1 MEDAPRTASSSEQEV
16 HRDNLRLS
24 QLEYQLQHIRLWS
37 QPRCLGLVLGNAC
50 NLNCIHCYQAKNG
63 DNLLRPAGIGKELR
77 REFLGFYPY
86 LSTLRVQGGE
96 VFALAGF
103 GELLEDLEAT
113 VSRPILSVSTN
124 GTLIDEGWAERIV
137 RLPFSNLTVSIDG
150 ATPGTFARLRGG
162 GQLDVVLAN
171 LRRIQRWKEKL
182 GSALPYLD
190 SFFVVMRSNFREI
203 PRYLQLMREH
213 GIGDVSLQTLEIN
226 RENALRT
233 PDLERDEA
241 IAGPAE
247 AEELHRVLRE
257 ALPRER
263 PHFRMIRASGL
274 RSLFEQHGLDAACLR
289 EESASLYPDSDG
301 LAGGSTGEAG
311 PAPFDLCPNPW
322 TTLFVAENGDVHL
335 CFLSEAIGNL
345 YEAPLAS
352 LWNCPRALAK
362 RSQMIAGRYL
372 ASACSPRYCSWR
384 EGMPAAGP
392 ADTRELLSQ
401 IKQLKHQV
409 MERKPVMAEEGLPPG
424 LGAVRR
430 KMAERERR
438 IIELETMFQELCET
452 NGQLHLAGQKH
463 IDSLEAQLK
472 RPLMRAAYNMS
483 RAWEKLKR

>member
-1 MEDAPRTASSSEQEV
+1 MEDAPRTAFSSEAEV

-50 NLNCIHCYQAKNG
+50 NLHCPHCYQPKNG

-77 REFLGFYPY
+77 REFLGLYPY

-103 GELLEDLEAT
+103 DELLEDLEAT

-124 GTLIDEGWAERIV
+124 GTLIDEKWAERIV
-137 RLPFSNLTVSIDG
+137 RLPFSNLTVSVDG

-162 GQLDVVLAN
+162 GQLDAVLAN

-182 GSALPYLD
+182 GSELPYLD

-203 PRYLQLMREH
+203 PQYLQLMREH
-213 GIGDVSLQTLEIN
+213 GIGDVGFQTLEIN

-241 IAGPAE
+241 IADPAE
-247 AEELHRVLRE
+247 AAELLKVLRE
-257 ALPRER
+257 ALLRER

-274 RSLFEQHGLDAACLR
+274 RSLFEQHGLDPAFLR
-289 EESASLYPDSDG
+289 EETAGLYPDSDG
-301 LAGGSTGEAG
+301 LAGG
-311 PAPFDLCPNPW
+311 PADESVAVPFDLCPNPW
-322 TTLFVAENGDVHL
+322 TTLFVVENGDVHL

-352 LWNCPRALAK
+352 LWNCPERWP
-362 RSQMIAGRYL
+362 
-372 ASACSPRYCSWR
+372 SAAR
-384 EGMPAAGP
+384 
-392 ADTRELLSQ
+392 
-401 IKQLKHQV
+401 
-409 MERKPVMAEEGLPPG
+409 
-424 LGAVRR
+424 
-430 KMAERERR
+430 
-438 IIELETMFQELCET
+438 
-452 NGQLHLAGQKH
+452 
-463 IDSLEAQLK
+463 
-472 RPLMRAAYNMS
+472 
-483 RAWEKLKR
+483 